1 MKIYLKSLLILFT
14 GLWLNTHTLLAGDEV
29 ENYLGRW
36 ALTFEEGIGWLEVR
50 QENSFLDADL
60 LWRWGSVMPVA
71 DVYIEGGKLVVT
83 RVSNAVFDLGN
94 GEKRTQS
101 ITSTLTLEGR
111 GKLLVGKMVMPQKD
125 GKGAEV
131 YYVTAKKNSPL
142 PPAPDLTKVK
152 YGEPIELLKNGMAN
166 WRLVEPSSVNG
177 WNIEK
182 GVLMNNPI
190 QKEGQAHIN
199 YGNLRTNGEF
209 EDFNLKLSVNVPE
222 GSNSGVYLR
231 GIYEVQVMDSYG
243 KDLDS
248 HNMGALYSRITPNEA
263 AERKAGKWQELDITL
278 CDRHLTVVLNGKKI
292 IDNQPVEGV
301 TGGAL
306 TSNEFIP
313 GPIYLQGD
321 HGEVSYKDIVL
332 TPIVR

>member
-14 GLWLNTHTLLAGDEV
+14 GLWLNTHTLLAGDEI

-36 ALTFEEGIGWLEVR
+36 ALSFEEGIGWLEVR